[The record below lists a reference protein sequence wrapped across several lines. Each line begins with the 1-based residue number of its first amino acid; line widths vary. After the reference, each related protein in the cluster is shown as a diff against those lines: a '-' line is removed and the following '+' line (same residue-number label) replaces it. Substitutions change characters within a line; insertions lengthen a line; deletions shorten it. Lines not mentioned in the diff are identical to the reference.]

1 MATQVG
7 AIRVQIGS
15 PVSNVQVGSQ
25 SPKVQS
31 INYGT
36 RALRGSTDL
45 SIGAANVGDV
55 ITYTSNGSFIV
66 SNTASLITKLDAGTF

>member
-15 PVSNVQVGSQ
+15 QT
-25 SPKVQS
+25 PKVQS
-31 INYGT
+31 ISYGAK
-36 RALRGSTDL
+36 ALRGSTDL

-55 ITYTSNGSFIV
+55 ISYTANGSFV
-66 SNTASLITKLDAGTF
+66 VANSSSLIRNLDAGTF

>member
-15 PVSNVQVGSQ
+15 Q

-31 INYGT
+31 ISYGAK
-36 RALRGSTDL
+36 ALRGSTDL
-45 SIGAANVGDV
+45 SIGAANAGDV
-55 ITYTSNGSFIV
+55 ISYAANGNFVVANS
-66 SNTASLITKLDAGTF
+66 SSLIRNLDAGTF

>member
-25 SPKVQS
+25 TPKVQS
-31 INYGT
+31 INYGAK
-36 RALRGSTDL
+36 ALRGSTDL
-45 SIGAANVGDV
+45 SIGTANVGDV
-55 ITYTSNGSFIV
+55 ISYTANGNFKV